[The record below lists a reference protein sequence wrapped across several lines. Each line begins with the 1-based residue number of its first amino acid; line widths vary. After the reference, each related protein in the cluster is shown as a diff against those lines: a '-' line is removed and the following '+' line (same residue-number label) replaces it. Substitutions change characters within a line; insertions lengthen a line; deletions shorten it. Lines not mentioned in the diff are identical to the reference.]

1 MPKFKNPHTSL
12 KPESEFDKSIE
23 EEFMRLGRQLEDIL
37 DKGIKFADNFNGQ
50 IKSHTSNAVANTED
64 TISHTLGRVPSGYLV
79 LYQDKAGTLYQG
91 PSTGTAWTASNLYLK
106 CNVASVA
113 FQLLIF

>member
-1 MPKFKNPHTSL
+1 MTQFRNYHTTL
-12 KPESEFDKSIE
+12 KPESDFDKSVE
-23 EEFMRLGRQLEDIL
+23 EALLRTGQQLEDIL
-37 DKGIKFADNFNGQ
+37 NKGIKFAENFNGQ

-64 TISHTLGRVPSGYLV
+64 TISHTLGRIPSGYLV
-79 LYQDKAGTLYQG
+79 LYQDKAGTLFQG

-113 FQLLIF
+113 FSLLIF